1 MPLVDRPSLD
11 KARYEMEVCNACR
24 YCEGYCAVFP
34 AMMRRRE
41 FTDGDLNYLA
51 NLCHGCKACFHACQY
66 APPHQFGINVPQT
79 LASLRAET
87 YAQYAWPR
95 PLAVLYRKN
104 GVTVAV
110 VVALGIALVL
120 GGLAFLKPEALTT
133 GQGGEGAFYRVI
145 PWRVMAGAAGLSL
158 LWSMLALTMGGI
170 RFWRDTG
177 GGLAKGG
184 AAAQAIHSVLTLRY
198 LGGGHDGQDGC
209 NDVGES
215 FSQERRAF
223 HHALFYGFGL
233 CFASTCVAFVYDH
246 FLFRAAPYPLT
257 SAPVILGTA
266 GGAAMMIGAGGMA
279 WLKAVSDP
287 RPEARQVLGGDYA
300 LLALLFAAAATGIG
314 LLALRDTDAM
324 PVVLAVH
331 MGVILSLFAL
341 LPYSKMV
348 HGLYRGLA
356 LLRSA
361 AEAKQE
367 GS

>member
-1 MPLVDRPSLD
+1 MPSLD

-34 AMMRRRE
+34 AMMRKRA
-41 FTDGDLNYLA
+41 FSDGDLNYLA

-66 APPHQFGINVPQT
+66 APPHAFGINVPQT
-79 LASLRAET
+79 LATLRAET

-95 PLAVLYRKN
+95 PLAALYRRS

-110 VVALGIALVL
+110 AVALGIALVL
-120 GGLAFLKPEALTT
+120 GLLALLKPDALTT

-145 PWRVMAGAAGLSL
+145 PWRLMAGAAGLSL
-158 LWSMLALTMGGI
+158 AWSVLALTMGAL
-170 RFWRDTG
+170 RFWRDAG
-177 GGLAKGG
+177 GRAVVKGG
-184 AAAQAIHSVLTLRY
+184 ALAQAAHAALTLRY
-198 LGGGHDGQDGC
+198 LGGGHEGQDGC
-209 NDVGES
+209 NDTGES
-215 FSQERRAF
+215 FSQDKRAF

-246 FLFRAAPYPLT
+246 FLYRAAPYPLT
-257 SAPVILGTA
+257 SLPVLLGTA

-287 RPEARQVLGGDYA
+287 RPEAREVLGGDYA
-300 LLALLFAAAATGIG
+300 LLALLFGAAATGIA
-314 LLALRDTDAM
+314 LLALRDSDAM

-331 MGVILSLFAL
+331 LGVILSLFLL

-356 LLRSA
+356 LLRFS
-361 AEAKQE
+361 AEAKD
-367 GS
+367 